1 MCPFEPFS
9 AKGIVEGEDLGKLN
23 LALVFYIEHIFPSK
37 ARWKKFLNVD
47 LCTVNIAFERDIHIQ
62 KCSPRKV
69 FKSATKVMTVG
80 RRSKSSSIY
89 YIML

>member
-9 AKGIVEGEDLGKLN
+9 AKGIVEGEDLVLGKLN

-37 ARWKKFLNVD
+37 ARWKKFL
-47 LCTVNIAFERDIHIQ
+47 
-62 KCSPRKV
+62 CSPRKV